1 MLNRIK
7 NKLNDQNA
15 LTFWVMFSLAILLFT
30 NYLVEKNDNNLKEKQ
45 IQILTHKVIELNK

>member
-15 LTFWVMFSLAILLFT
+15 FTFWVMFSTAILIFT
-30 NYLVEKNDNNLKEKQ
+30 NYLEERNDNILKEKQ
-45 IQILTHKVIELNK
+45 IQILTHQVNELNK